1 MNLKQVQTR
10 IGELSAELLT
20 LHNNLAFLL
29 EGEAGRQAVG
39 TIQITHWS
47 QLKSGDTIN
56 IPKNFFDCANGLRS
70 AGEFF
75 VEEVEP
81 EDYEGSYQV
90 CLRNKASTRNGIFWL
105 NFDPLVGVTKV
116 VK

>member
-1 MNLKQVQTR
+1 MNLNQITTR

-29 EGEAGRQAVG
+29 EGEPARQAVE
-39 TIQITHWS
+39 TTQITHWS
-47 QLKSGDTIN
+47 QLKNGDTIN
-56 IPKNFFDCANGLRS
+56 IPKNFFDCANGLRG
-70 AGEFF
+70 AGDFF

-81 EDYEGSYQV
+81 EGYEGSYQV
-90 CLRNKASTRNGIFWL
+90 CLRNEASTRNGIFWL

-116 VK
+116 AK